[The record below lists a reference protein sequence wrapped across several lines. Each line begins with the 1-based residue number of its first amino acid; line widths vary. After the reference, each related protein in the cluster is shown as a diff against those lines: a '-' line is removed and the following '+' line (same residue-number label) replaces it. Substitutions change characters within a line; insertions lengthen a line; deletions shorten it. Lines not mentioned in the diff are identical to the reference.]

1 MGIHGQAYLLR
12 PFHQTPVSLIF
23 MPFTL
28 YQKDLSTDAR
38 LGTLE
43 LPHGR
48 VQTPIFMPVG
58 TQGSVKTL
66 HPQDLESLGSA
77 NYPGE
82 YVSFVSPSRF
92 RIDQGN
98 GGLHRFSSW
107 NRPILTDSG
116 GFQVWVAGEA
126 PQDYGG
132 GRAFPESSGR
142 RVHDA

>member
-1 MGIHGQAYLLR
+1 
-12 PFHQTPVSLIF
+12 

-66 HPQDLESLGSA
+66 HPQDLESLGAQIILGNTYHLSLR
-77 NYPGE
+77 PGSGLIRE
-82 YVSFVSPSRF
+82 M
-92 RIDQGN
+92 

-116 GFQVWVAGEA
+116 GFQVWSLAKLRKITEEGVRFQNHLDGA
-126 PQDYGG
+126 YMMLS
-132 GRAFPESSGR
+132 PERSMEI
-142 RVHDA
+142 

>member
-1 MGIHGQAYLLR
+1 
-12 PFHQTPVSLIF
+12 

-66 HPQDLESLGSA
+66 HPQDLESLGAQIILGNTYHLSLR
-77 NYPGE
+77 PGSGLIRE
-82 YVSFVSPSRF
+82 M
-92 RIDQGN
+92 